1 MKSICYKIRTQVI
14 LCSSLDHV
22 KRLFTLLA
30 SLVMIMPLVGSFS
43 SSVYASQQL
52 PNNSNQKVAILTF
65 DDGYK
70 SQYSNAKP
78 ILDKYGFKATFSIV
92 CNYVGNGD
100 NRMTWEEIKSLL
112 QEGHEI
118 ASHTMNHD
126 DLSKL
131 PPQTVEYEVA
141 QSKQCLLDQG
151 INPKS
156 FAYPFNGGSDDPT
169 VLNIVA
175 SHYDLARTATGPLAF
190 LSCGDDSECTTNKY
204 SIMGWSHD
212 SEKKNNAYNDQ
223 QMLDRFVQ
231 VVNSQNEYN
240 TNGVNAV
247 PILIWHKI
255 DNTNEEYSTSMD
267 LLEAEMK
274 YLYDNGFTVL
284 TMADLVYDEDS
295 TYLKISDGNDNVP
308 ILATEMDFAAKI
320 NDVDEDNS
328 PDNARSKEE
337 VAESGISTEVREEN
351 GNGEEF
357 TPTVDG
363 EYEEGDNTE
372 LEGSQYRYPQQQDIV
387 NNGEETEGEIHS
399 SILPS

>member
-1 MKSICYKIRTQVI
+1 MTM
-14 LCSSLDHV
+14 
-22 KRLFTLLA
+22 A
-30 SLVMIMPLVGSFS
+30 LVGSFS
-43 SSVYASQQL
+43 SNVYASQQL
-52 PNNSNQKVAILTF
+52 PNNSNQKVVILTF

-92 CNYVGNGD
+92 CNYVRNGD
-100 NRMTWEEIKSLL
+100 NRMTWEEIKSLR
-112 QEGHEI
+112 QEGHDI

-255 DNTNEEYSTSMD
+255 DNTNEEDSTSMD
-267 LLEAEMK
+267 LFEAEMK

-308 ILATEMDFAAKI
+308 IPATEMDFAAKI

-337 VAESGISTEVREEN
+337 VAESGISTEEVREEN

-372 LEGSQYRYPQQQDIV
+372 LEGSQYRYPQQQHIV
-387 NNGEETEGEIHS
+387 NNGEETEGEIPS
-399 SILPS
+399 SILPFLNEP

>member
-1 MKSICYKIRTQVI
+1 MTM
-14 LCSSLDHV
+14 
-22 KRLFTLLA
+22 A
-30 SLVMIMPLVGSFS
+30 LVGSFS
-43 SSVYASQQL
+43 SNVYASQQL
-52 PNNSNQKVAILTF
+52 PNNSNQKVVILTF

-100 NRMTWEEIKSLL
+100 NRMTWEEIKSLR
-112 QEGHEI
+112 QEGHDI

-175 SHYDLARTATGPLAF
+175 SHYDLARTATRPLAF

-308 ILATEMDFAAKI
+308 IPATEMDFAAKI

-337 VAESGISTEVREEN
+337 VAESGISTEEVREEN

-357 TPTVDG
+357 TPTIDG

-372 LEGSQYRYPQQQDIV
+372 LEGSQYRYPQQQHIV
-387 NNGEETEGEIHS
+387 NNGEETEGEIPS
-399 SILPS
+399 SILPFLNEP

>member
-1 MKSICYKIRTQVI
+1 
-14 LCSSLDHV
+14 V
-22 KRLFTLLA
+22 KRLFAILA
-30 SLVMIMPLVGSFS
+30 SLVMTMALVGSIS
-43 SSVYASQQL
+43 SNVYSSQQL
-52 PNNSNQKVAILTF
+52 PNNTNQKVVILTF

-100 NRMTWEEIKSLL
+100 NRMTWEEIKSLQ
-112 QEGHEI
+112 QEGHGI

-156 FAYPFNGGSDDPT
+156 FAYPFNGGSDDPN

-190 LSCGDDSECTTNKY
+190 LACGDDSDCTTNKY

-267 LLEAEMK
+267 LFEAEMK

-284 TMADLVYDEDS
+284 TMADLVYDEGS
-295 TYLKISDGNDNVP
+295 NYLKISDRNDNVP
-308 ILATEMDFAAKI
+308 IPATEGDFAAKI

-328 PDNARSKEE
+328 PDNAQSKE
-337 VAESGISTEVREEN
+337 AESGISTEVLEQN

-363 EYEEGDNTE
+363 EYEEEDKTE
-372 LEGSQYRYPQQQDIV
+372 LEGSQYRYPLQQHIV
-387 NNGEETEGEIHS
+387 NNGEETESEIPS
-399 SILPS
+399 SILPFLNEP

>member
-1 MKSICYKIRTQVI
+1 M
-14 LCSSLDHV
+14 
-22 KRLFTLLA
+22 KRLFAILA
-30 SLVMIMPLVGSFS
+30 SLVMTMALVGSFS
-43 SSVYASQQL
+43 SNVYASQQL
-52 PNNSNQKVAILTF
+52 PNNTNQKVVILTF

-100 NRMTWEEIKSLL
+100 NRMTWEEIKSLQ
-112 QEGHEI
+112 QEGHGI

-156 FAYPFNGGSDDPT
+156 FAYPFNGGSDDPN

-190 LSCGDDSECTTNKY
+190 LSCGDDSNCTTNKY

-231 VVNSQNEYN
+231 VVNSQNGYN

-267 LLEAEMK
+267 LFEAEMK

-284 TMADLVYDEDS
+284 TMADLVYDEGS
-295 TYLKISDGNDNVP
+295 NYLKINEGNDNVP
-308 ILATEMDFAAKI
+308 IPTTERGFAAKI

-328 PDNARSKEE
+328 PDNAQSKEE
-337 VAESGISTEVREEN
+337 AESGISTEEAREEDDAE
-351 GNGEEF
+351 EEF

-363 EYEEGDNTE
+363 EYEEGDNKE
-372 LEGSQYRYPQQQDIV
+372 LEGSQYRYPQQQHIV
-387 NNGEETEGEIHS
+387 NNGEVTESEIPS
-399 SILPS
+399 SILPFLNEP

>member
-1 MKSICYKIRTQVI
+1 
-14 LCSSLDHV
+14 V
-22 KRLFTLLA
+22 KRLFAILA
-30 SLVMIMPLVGSFS
+30 SLVMTMALVGCFS
-43 SSVYASQQL
+43 SNVYASQQL
-52 PNNSNQKVAILTF
+52 PNNSNQKAVILTF

-70 SQYSNAKP
+70 NQYSNAKP

-100 NRMTWEEIKSLL
+100 NRMTWEEIKSLQ
-112 QEGHEI
+112 QEGHGI

-131 PPQTVEYEVA
+131 PAQTVEYEVA

-190 LSCGDDSECTTNKY
+190 LACGDDSDCTTNKY

-240 TNGVNAV
+240 ANGINAV

-255 DNTNEEYSTSMD
+255 DNTNEEYSTSID
-267 LLEAEMK
+267 LFEAEMK

-284 TMADLVYDEDS
+284 TMADLVYDEGS
-295 TYLKISDGNDNVP
+295 NYLKISDGNDDVHVP
-308 ILATEMDFAAKI
+308 ATERDFAARI
-320 NDVDEDNS
+320 NDVDEDKS
-328 PDNARSKEE
+328 PDNAQSKEE
-337 VAESGISTEVREEN
+337 EAESGISTEEAREED
-351 GNGEEF
+351 GAEEEF
-357 TPTVDG
+357 TPTVVNNKS
-363 EYEEGDNTE
+363 EEDDKTE
-372 LEGSQYRYPQQQDIV
+372 LVESQYRYPLQEHSD
-387 NNGEETEGEIHS
+387 NNGDVTENEIPS
-399 SILPS
+399 SILPFLNEP

>member
-1 MKSICYKIRTQVI
+1 MTI
-14 LCSSLDHV
+14 
-22 KRLFTLLA
+22 
-30 SLVMIMPLVGSFS
+30 SLVGNVS
-43 SSVYASQQL
+43 SNVYGSQQL
-52 PNNSNQKVAILTF
+52 LDGNIDKQKVVILTF

-70 SQYSNAKP
+70 NQYSNAKP

-100 NRMTWEEIKSLL
+100 NRMTWEEIKSLQ
-112 QEGHEI
+112 QEGHDI

-126 DLSKL
+126 DLSKV
-131 PPQTVEYEVA
+131 PAQTVEYEVA

-175 SHYDLARTATGPLAF
+175 SHYDLARTATDPLAF
-190 LSCGDDSECTTNKY
+190 LSCGDDSNCTTNKY

-223 QMLDRFVQ
+223 QMLGRFVQ

-255 DNTNEEYSTSMD
+255 DNTNVEYSTSVD
-267 LLEAEMK
+267 LFEAEMK

-284 TMADLVYDEDS
+284 TMADLVSDEGS
-295 TYLKISDGNDNVP
+295 NYLKINDGNDNVP
-308 ILATEMDFAAKI
+308 IPATERDFAAKI

-328 PDNARSKEE
+328 PDNTQSKE
-337 VAESGISTEVREEN
+337 AEYGISTEAREGN
-351 GNGEEF
+351 GAGEEF
-357 TPTVDG
+357 TPTVVNN
-363 EYEEGDNTE
+363 ESEEDDKTE
-372 LEGSQYRYPQQQDIV
+372 LEGSQYRYPLQQHSD
-387 NNGEETEGEIHS
+387 NNVDVTEIEIPS
-399 SILPS
+399 SILPFLNEP

>member
-1 MKSICYKIRTQVI
+1 MTM
-14 LCSSLDHV
+14 
-22 KRLFTLLA
+22 A
-30 SLVMIMPLVGSFS
+30 LVGSFS
-43 SSVYASQQL
+43 SNVYASQQL
-52 PNNSNQKVAILTF
+52 PNNSNQKVVILTF

-100 NRMTWEEIKSLL
+100 NRMTWEEIKSLR
-112 QEGHEI
+112 QEGHDI

-308 ILATEMDFAAKI
+308 IPATEMDFAAKI

-337 VAESGISTEVREEN
+337 VAESGISTEEVREEN

-357 TPTVDG
+357 TPTIDG

-372 LEGSQYRYPQQQDIV
+372 LEGSQYRYPQQQNIV
-387 NNGEETEGEIHS
+387 NNGEETEGEIPS
-399 SILPS
+399 SILPFLNEP

>member
-1 MKSICYKIRTQVI
+1 M
-14 LCSSLDHV
+14 

-30 SLVMIMPLVGSFS
+30 SLVMTMALVGSFS
-43 SSVYASQQL
+43 SNVYASQQL
-52 PNNSNQKVAILTF
+52 PNNSNQKVVILTF

-100 NRMTWEEIKSLL
+100 NRMTWEEIKSLR
-112 QEGHEI
+112 QEGHDI

-284 TMADLVYDEDS
+284 TMADLVSDEGS
-295 TYLKISDGNDNVP
+295 NYLKINDGNDNVP
-308 ILATEMDFAAKI
+308 IPATERDFAAKI

-337 VAESGISTEVREEN
+337 VAESGISTEEVREEN

-357 TPTVDG
+357 TPTIDG

-387 NNGEETEGEIHS
+387 NNGEETEGEIPS
-399 SILPS
+399 SILPFLNEP

>member
-1 MKSICYKIRTQVI
+1 MTM
-14 LCSSLDHV
+14 
-22 KRLFTLLA
+22 A
-30 SLVMIMPLVGSFS
+30 LVGSFS
-43 SSVYASQQL
+43 SNVYASQQL
-52 PNNSNQKVAILTF
+52 PNNSNQKVVILTF

-100 NRMTWEEIKSLL
+100 NRMTWEEIKSLR
-112 QEGHEI
+112 QEGHDI

-247 PILIWHKI
+247 SILIWHKI

-284 TMADLVYDEDS
+284 TMADLVYDEGS
-295 TYLKISDGNDNVP
+295 NYLKISDGNDNVP
-308 ILATEMDFAAKI
+308 IPATEMDFAAKI

-337 VAESGISTEVREEN
+337 VAESGISTEEVREEN

-372 LEGSQYRYPQQQDIV
+372 LEGSQYRYPQQQNIV
-387 NNGEETEGEIHS
+387 NNGEETEGEIPS
-399 SILPS
+399 SILPFLNEP

>member
-1 MKSICYKIRTQVI
+1 MTM
-14 LCSSLDHV
+14 
-22 KRLFTLLA
+22 A
-30 SLVMIMPLVGSFS
+30 LVGSFS
-43 SSVYASQQL
+43 SNVYASQQL
-52 PNNSNQKVAILTF
+52 PNNSNQKVVILTF

-100 NRMTWEEIKSLL
+100 NRMTWEEIKSLR
-112 QEGHEI
+112 QEGHDI

-308 ILATEMDFAAKI
+308 IPATEMDFAAKI

-387 NNGEETEGEIHS
+387 NNGEETEGEIPS
-399 SILPS
+399 SILPFLNEP

>member
-1 MKSICYKIRTQVI
+1 M
-14 LCSSLDHV
+14 
-22 KRLFTLLA
+22 
-30 SLVMIMPLVGSFS
+30 
-43 SSVYASQQL
+43 
-52 PNNSNQKVAILTF
+52 
-65 DDGYK
+65 
-70 SQYSNAKP
+70 
-78 ILDKYGFKATFSIV
+78 DKYGFKATFSIV

-100 NRMTWEEIKSLL
+100 NRMTWEEIKSLQ
-112 QEGHEI
+112 QEGHDI

-131 PPQTVEYEVA
+131 PAQTVEYEVA

-175 SHYDLARTATGPLAF
+175 SHYDLARTATDPLAF
-190 LSCGDDSECTTNKY
+190 LSCGDDSNCTTNKY

-212 SEKKNNAYNDQ
+212 SEKKNNAYNYQ
-223 QMLDRFVQ
+223 QMLGRFVQ

-255 DNTNEEYSTSMD
+255 DNTNVEYSTSVD
-267 LLEAEMK
+267 LFEAEMK

-284 TMADLVYDEDS
+284 TMADLVSDEGS
-295 TYLKISDGNDNVP
+295 NYLKINDGNDNVP
-308 ILATEMDFAAKI
+308 IPATERDFAAKI

-328 PDNARSKEE
+328 PDNTQSKE
-337 VAESGISTEVREEN
+337 AEYGISTEAREGN
-351 GNGEEF
+351 GAGEEF
-357 TPTVDG
+357 TPTVVNN
-363 EYEEGDNTE
+363 ESEEDDKTE
-372 LEGSQYRYPQQQDIV
+372 LEGSQYRYPLQQHSD
-387 NNGEETEGEIHS
+387 NNVDVTEIEIPS
-399 SILPS
+399 SILPFLNEP

>member
-1 MKSICYKIRTQVI
+1 MTI
-14 LCSSLDHV
+14 
-22 KRLFTLLA
+22 
-30 SLVMIMPLVGSFS
+30 SLVGNVS
-43 SSVYASQQL
+43 SNVYGSQQL
-52 PNNSNQKVAILTF
+52 LDGNIDKQKVVILTF

-70 SQYSNAKP
+70 NQYSNAKP

-100 NRMTWEEIKSLL
+100 NRMTWEEIKSLQ
-112 QEGHEI
+112 QEGHDI

-126 DLSKL
+126 DLSKV
-131 PPQTVEYEVA
+131 PAQTVEYEVA

-175 SHYDLARTATGPLAF
+175 SHYDLARTATDPLAF
-190 LSCGDDSECTTNKY
+190 LSCGDDSNCTTNKY

-223 QMLDRFVQ
+223 QMLGRFVQ

-255 DNTNEEYSTSMD
+255 DNTNVEYSTSVD
-267 LLEAEMK
+267 LFEAEMK

-284 TMADLVYDEDS
+284 TMADLVSDEGS
-295 TYLKISDGNDNVP
+295 NYLKINDGNDNVP
-308 ILATEMDFAAKI
+308 IPATERDFAAKI

-328 PDNARSKEE
+328 PDNTQSKE
-337 VAESGISTEVREEN
+337 AEYGISTEAREGN
-351 GNGEEF
+351 GAGEEF
-357 TPTVDG
+357 TPTVVNN
-363 EYEEGDNTE
+363 ESEEDDKTE
-372 LEGSQYRYPQQQDIV
+372 LEGSQYKYPLQQHSD
-387 NNGEETEGEIHS
+387 NNVDVTEIEIPS
-399 SILPS
+399 SILPFLNEP

>member
-1 MKSICYKIRTQVI
+1 MTM
-14 LCSSLDHV
+14 
-22 KRLFTLLA
+22 A
-30 SLVMIMPLVGSFS
+30 LVGSFS
-43 SSVYASQQL
+43 SNVYASQQL
-52 PNNSNQKVAILTF
+52 PNNSNQKVVILTF

-100 NRMTWEEIKSLL
+100 NRMTWEEIKSLR
-112 QEGHEI
+112 QEGHDI

-267 LLEAEMK
+267 LFEAEMK

-284 TMADLVYDEDS
+284 TMADLVYDEGS
-295 TYLKISDGNDNVP
+295 NYLKISDGNDNVP
-308 ILATEMDFAAKI
+308 IPATEMDFAAKI

-328 PDNARSKEE
+328 PDNAQSKEE

-372 LEGSQYRYPQQQDIV
+372 LEGSQYRYPQQQHIV
-387 NNGEETEGEIHS
+387 NNGEETESEIPS
-399 SILPS
+399 SILPFLNEP

>member
-1 MKSICYKIRTQVI
+1 MTM
-14 LCSSLDHV
+14 
-22 KRLFTLLA
+22 A
-30 SLVMIMPLVGSFS
+30 LVGSFS
-43 SSVYASQQL
+43 SNVYASQQL
-52 PNNSNQKVAILTF
+52 PNNSNQKVVILTF

-100 NRMTWEEIKSLL
+100 NRMTWEEIKSLR
-112 QEGHEI
+112 QEGHDI

-267 LLEAEMK
+267 LFEAEMK

-308 ILATEMDFAAKI
+308 IPATEMDFAAKI

-337 VAESGISTEVREEN
+337 VAESGISTEEVREEN

-372 LEGSQYRYPQQQDIV
+372 LEGSQYRYPQQQHIV
-387 NNGEETEGEIHS
+387 NNGEETEGEIPS
-399 SILPS
+399 SILPFLNEP